1 MGHGLSIRGD
11 SYYCP
16 LAFSLDS
23 YWNCVN
29 DCHHCYLRRLNRTW
43 GQDLR
48 PTDPEETKRKLI
60 NGLKNKNP
68 KSALAWAIKQKKTIR
83 FGNKADPFQE
93 PEKEHRVS
101 QRLLR
106 VLGCLKWSYVVET
119 MCTEGMLDYIPIVA
133 ESRKRA
139 TIMAII
145 SPGAEADWELLER
158 KRTTPIEDRFH
169 HLALMRAEGIT
180 VAVNGEPFI
189 PGHHTITQFE
199 DMMKRLNSWGIRS
212 YNTYNLHFNDHV
224 AKRFAEIGID
234 PLIVWEA
241 NQDKNWKPIQQKL
254 IEIATKHN
262 IILGC
267 PDFVNSGPDYY
278 QPVNTCCG
286 VNVPNP
292 TTFNVHTWKRKIQTW
307 GEAVGGN
314 DLIEETYDGIGK
326 LEEGR
331 KILDG
336 THPDFY
342 TMADAGMIP
351 KKKKGFGLC

>member
-29 DCHHCYLRRLNRTW
+29 DCWHCYLRRLNRTW

-48 PTDPEETKRKLI
+48 PTDPEATARKLT

-68 KSALAWAIKQKKTIR
+68 KSALAWAIKNKNTIR
-83 FGNKADPFQE
+83 FGNKADPFQS

-101 QRLLR
+101 ERLLKI
-106 VLGCLKWSYVVET
+106 LGDLRWSYVIET
-119 MCTEGMLDYIPIVA
+119 MCTEGMLDYIPTVA
-133 ESRKRA
+133 EAANRA
-139 TIMAII
+139 TVMAII
-145 SPGAEADWELLER
+145 SPGAEWDWELLER
-158 KRTTPIEDRFH
+158 KRTTPVQKRLE
-169 HLALMRAEGIT
+169 HLALMRAEGIE

-189 PGHHTITQFE
+189 PGHHTTKMFE
-199 DMMKRLNSWGIRS
+199 DMIKRLKSYSIRS
-212 YNTYNLHFNDHV
+212 YNTYNLHFNDFV

-234 PLIVWEA
+234 PLKVWEA
-241 NQDKNWKPIQQKL
+241 NQDENWRPVQHEL
-254 IEIATKHN
+254 VEIAKKHG

-267 PDFVNSGPDYY
+267 PDFVNTGREYF

-286 VNVPNP
+286 VNVPRP
-292 TTFNVHTWKRKIQTW
+292 TTFNVHTWKRIIQKHTL
-307 GEAVGGN
+307 EN
-314 DLIEETYDGIGK
+314 ERMLHYTYDGVGDF
-326 LEEGR
+326 EVGR
-331 KILDG
+331 QILDG

-342 TMADAGMIP
+342 TMADAGLV
-351 KKKKGFGLC
+351 KKQKKGFGLC